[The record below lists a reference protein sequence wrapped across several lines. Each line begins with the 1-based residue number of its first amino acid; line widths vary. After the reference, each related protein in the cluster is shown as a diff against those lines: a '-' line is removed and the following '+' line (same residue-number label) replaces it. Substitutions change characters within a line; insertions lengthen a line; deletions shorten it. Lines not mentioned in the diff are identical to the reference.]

1 MAKSFEPKEFEDF
14 KIMDEGKVVGAIRI
28 KPSGIAWAPKGSH
41 RWHRVSLEAFG
52 EFALKH
58 GTEQKK

>member
-1 MAKSFEPKEFEDF
+1 MAKEFEAKGFEDF
-14 KIMDEGKVVGAIRI
+14 KILDDGRVVGEVRI

-41 RWHRVSLEAFG
+41 KWHRVSLEAFA
-52 EFALKH
+52 EFAIKN